1 MIILTNKN
9 KKQIKDLL
17 EIDYSSF
24 KAKEILIIFK
34 SLERK
39 PLRIV
44 EPKEAYWVKEFFKY
58 VTKDNF
64 EHSIHKDII
73 LEIKI
78 HR

>member
-1 MIILTNKN
+1 MRN
-9 KKQIKDLL
+9 KKQVKELL
-17 EIDYSSF
+17 EIDYSNF

-44 EPKEAYWVKEFFKY
+44 EPKEANWVKDFFRY
-58 VTKDNF
+58 VTKDKF
-64 EHSIHKDII
+64 EHSIHRDSI

>member
-24 KAKEILIIFK
+24 KVKEVLIIFK
-34 SLERK
+34 SLERN

-44 EPKEAYWVKEFFKY
+44 EPKEANWVKEFFRY
-58 VTKDNF
+58 TTKDNF
-64 EHSIHKDII
+64 EHSIHKDSI